1 MAEKKPVYNGY
12 EERYLSGLEL
22 KNLFA
27 DHYYATGRHHS
38 VDLETP

>member
-22 KNLFA
+22 KNLFINIIKVSK
-27 DHYYATGRHHS
+27 YGKS
-38 VDLETP
+38 